1 MRIISIMLM
10 AIGLVGLFLSTVMFG
25 DIALAAA
32 IGSITAILSGVGF
45 HTLNKQINVND
56 SK

>member
-10 AIGLVGLFLSTVMFG
+10 AIGLIGLFLSTVMFG